1 MATGQSG
8 KPGKL
13 AQLRVEGGLR
23 VVEGLARIRR
33 QLTEG
38 TIVKEKVFLRVHATR
53 PLVQVSDR
61 PFTDLL

>member
-8 KPGKL
+8 KLGKL

-23 VVEGLARIRR
+23 VVEGFVRIRR
-33 QLTEG
+33 QLTEAK
-38 TIVKEKVFLRVHATR
+38 IVREKMFLRVHATR